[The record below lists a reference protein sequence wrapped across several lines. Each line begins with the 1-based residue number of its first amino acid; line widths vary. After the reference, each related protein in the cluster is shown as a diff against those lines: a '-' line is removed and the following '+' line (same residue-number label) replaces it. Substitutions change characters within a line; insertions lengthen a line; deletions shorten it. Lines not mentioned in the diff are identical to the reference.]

1 MILVA
6 PFLNYYTID
15 LRPSQCFLPHL
26 LWAAAQLLGTVDWF
40 ILFGLLAQ
48 TYAVVAA
55 SGQTLD
61 ATLFLP
67 FGTAFAEIG
76 MVAYTRMV
84 QKHPWLGASY
94 LLQRHAWW
102 CPRMRLQRHA
112 V

>member
-6 PFLNYYTID
+6 PFLNYYAID
-15 LRPSQCFLPHL
+15 LRPSRRFLPHL
-26 LWAAAQLLGTVDWF
+26 LWAAEQLLGTVGWF
-40 ILFGLLAQ
+40 ILFGLL
-48 TYAVVAA
+48 AA

-84 QKHPWLGASY
+84 QKHRWLGASY